1 MTITAATKG
10 PVAGLRNDS
19 EPRSAASDL
28 RSATDDEILN
38 LSPRAVK
45 KSVRREEQRAAED
58 ETGEASQSREGEDS
72 AIRKRSESGR
82 DAKGPNP
89 SEFSEV
95 EKAAL
100 DASPELKA
108 AWEDASAFR
117 ESFASPEEA
126 RNASRLLNEVNELD
140 SLFFSRRAEDH
151 AQLARTIADLDPA
164 AAASLGRA
172 LTQMAVGSQRGSVT
186 RPSVEQAED
195 ASGRPVEVESKQPGV
210 EGLAPKV
217 ERQIP
222 AAEAQSEFL
231 QATNAAAVESVID
244 AIQSQVD
251 RVFPD
256 GSSQAARNRVV
267 GEVYRELDLS
277 LRANRQLNEQ
287 LRQALRTGT
296 LDAAHQR
303 AIVSL
308 IVHRARQ
315 VLPGVTKR
323 VMTEWTAAL
332 ISAGDERRARQRAA
346 EARVDIAGS
355 GRTGSD
361 GRRALSPREL
371 DYSRLS
377 DADILNL

>member
-72 AIRKRSESGR
+72 AIRERGESGR
-82 DAKGPNP
+82 NAKGPNP